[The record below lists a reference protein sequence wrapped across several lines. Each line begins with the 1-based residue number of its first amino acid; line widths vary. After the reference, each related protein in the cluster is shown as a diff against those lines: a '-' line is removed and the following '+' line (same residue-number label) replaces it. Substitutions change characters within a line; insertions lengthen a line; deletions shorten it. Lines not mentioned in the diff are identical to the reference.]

1 MPKASPMIRSFNAG
15 EFSEL
20 LEGRVDLDRYPA
32 SLRSLVNYIA
42 APQGPAISRSGT
54 AFVAPVADETK
65 YSALL
70 PFVFSNEQAKVLEF
84 AQDRIRFLDEDGVQV
99 YDTRVATVTS
109 SAGTF
114 IVADVPDLD
123 ANVGDQVALSS
134 FPSSYN
140 LNGEIAKITAKTGDA
155 YTLDLTYP
163 AGVTVEDG
171 QFARVYHVPCVYT
184 EAQLRSMRF
193 VQSVDVLYLLTSASR
208 PRKLS
213 RFGDY
218 DWRLETV
225 EFRDGPFLPIN
236 DTSTTLTPGGTGN
249 AVPDMTSELIGSVAA
264 TVTSTAGNPLQITA
278 AGLDA
283 ALGAFVLLSGFT
295 DAKVLNGKFVE
306 VTAKTGDAY
315 TLGIDYPAA
324 TTVSNGSVA
333 LAGAGGSG
341 NRPSIAGTKATP
353 VEFLGRDL
361 TYELDESRFYYA
373 FDAEDDT
380 YWASD
385 EEQAGA
391 VLYVPQAP
399 FACDG
404 YTIYV
409 AKDNQDTSYTAKDYA
424 PSAFTFEGF
433 DGTDWTVLD
442 EREDYVLYDGSKS
455 VFIEI
460 DNEVEY
466 NAYRL
471 KITKLTRNGLIEP
484 RVRRLVMRE
493 KNAASFTLTASAITG
508 INNDTGFQSTD
519 VGRLLRLK
527 GSDQSW
533 RSCEITAV
541 AGPTQVTVK
550 LLGEPLLDLKPI
562 KQWRLGYW
570 SDTTGWPAVG
580 TFFEDRFW
588 LAGSEE
594 YPDMFAGSVVGA
606 YETFSQTDTFGVVLD
621 DNAVVGRLNSRRLS
635 RIRWLS
641 SDARGL
647 LLGTGSEEYTI
658 SAPNSEP
665 LTARNIAARPATRR
679 GSADVEPVRV
689 DSQTL
694 YVQRSGRALRE
705 FAFVFEADGY
715 KSPSMSQLASHLGA
729 HPFVEMDYAAE
740 PHSIVWV
747 RRDDGSL
754 VGLTYNRDENV
765 VGWHRHDLS
774 GGLIDSLAV
783 IPQQDQLQDG
793 LWVVVRR
800 TVNDQQRRYIERL
813 TRFWDFDTVLADAH
827 FVDSGL
833 RYQGAAIEIVYGL
846 QHLEGL
852 EVYGLIDAR
861 PVGPL
866 TVENGAVV
874 LPYEGT
880 NVVLGLGYDSEG
892 VLPRL
897 ENGAEDG
904 TAQGKVKRVQSIVVN
919 VWNSFNGL
927 VGVYNEQEGEFVYE
941 PLEYP
946 GRFDEFE
953 DVTLYTGE
961 IGPFNPS
968 PGYDMKGLIAFKRP
982 KESPLPFNIVAIMPQ
997 LHTQDR

>member
-1 MPKASPMIRSFNAG
+1 MIRSFNAG

-20 LEGRVDLDRYPA
+20 LEGRVDLDRYPS

-84 AQDRIRFLDEDGVQV
+84 AQDRIRFFDEDGIQV
-99 YDTRVATVTS
+99 YTAVAADVTS
-109 SAGTF
+109 SAGAA
-114 IVADVPDLD
+114 IVVNAPGLG
-123 ANVGDQVALSS
+123 AAVGDQVVLSG
-134 FPSSYN
+134 FPAAYN
-140 LNGEIAKITAKTGDA
+140 LNGEIANITAKTGDD
-155 YTLDLTYP
+155 YTLDKLYP
-163 AGVTVEDG
+163 NETVVDG
-171 QFARVYHVPCVYT
+171 QVSRVYHVPCAYT
-184 EAQLRSMRF
+184 ETQLKALRF
-193 VQSVDVLYLLTSASR
+193 VQSVDVLYLLASTAR

-225 EFRDGPFLPIN
+225 EFEDGPYMPVN
-236 DTSTTLTPGGTGN
+236 ATSTTLTPSATGN
-249 AVPDMTSELIGSVAA
+249 AIPNMTSN
-264 TVTSTAGNPLQITA
+264 TAP
-278 AGLDA
+278 
-283 ALGAFVLLSGFT
+283 SGT
-295 DAKVLNGKFVE
+295 CA
-306 VTAKTGDAY
+306 
-315 TLGIDYPAA
+315 
-324 TTVSNGSVA
+324 
-333 LAGAGGSG
+333 GSG
-341 NRPSIAGTKATP
+341 NRPSVAGTKSSP

-361 TYELDESRFYYA
+361 TYSLDASEFYYA
-373 FDAEDDT
+373 FDNDDDT

-385 EEQAGA
+385 AEQEGYIQYTPAAGF
-391 VLYVPQAP
+391 V
-399 FACDG
+399 CDG
-404 YTIYV
+404 YTVYA

-424 PSAFTFEGF
+424 PSTFTFEGY
-433 DGTDWTVLD
+433 DGADWVVLD
-442 EREDYVLYDGSKS
+442 EQEDYVLYDGSKS
-455 VFIEI
+455 VFIEL
-460 DNEVEY
+460 DNETSYE
-466 NAYRL
+466 AYRL
-471 KITKLTRNGLIEP
+471 NVTKLTRNGLIEP

-493 KNAASFTLTASAITG
+493 KDAASFTLTASAVTG

-519 VGRLLRLK
+519 VGRLVRLK

-541 AGPTQVTVK
+541 ASTTEVTVK

-594 YPDMFAGSVVGA
+594 FPDLFAGSVVGG

-694 YVQRSGRALRE
+694 YVQRSGRAVRE

-729 HPFVEMDYAAE
+729 VPFVEMDYAAE
-740 PHSIVWV
+740 PHSIIWV
-747 RRDDGSL
+747 RRADGSL

-765 VGWHRHDLS
+765 VGWHRHDLA
-774 GGLIDSLAV
+774 GGLIDTLAV
-783 IPQQDQLQDG
+783 VPQKDQLQDA

-800 TVNDQQRRYIERL
+800 TVNGQSRRYLERL
-813 TRFWDFDTVLADAH
+813 TRFWDFDTTLANAH
-827 FVDSGL
+827 FVDCGL
-833 RYQGAAIEIVYGL
+833 RYTGPAVDTVYGL
-846 QHLEGL
+846 QHLEG
-852 EVYGLIDAR
+852 ETVYGLIDAR

-866 TVENGAVV
+866 TVTNGTVK
-874 LPYEGT
+874 LPYEGE
-880 NVVLGLGYDSEG
+880 NIVLGLGYDSEG

-897 ENGAEDG
+897 ENGAADG
-904 TAQGKVKRVQSIVVN
+904 TAQGKVKRVQSLVVN
-919 VWNSFNGL
+919 VWNSFNGQ
-927 VGVYNEQEGEFVYE
+927 VGVYNEQEGAFVYE

-953 DVTLYTGE
+953 DAELYTGE

-997 LHTQDR
+997 MHTQDR

>member
-20 LEGRVDLDRYPA
+20 LEGRVDLDRYPS

-84 AQDRIRFLDEDGVQV
+84 AQDRIRFLDENGVQV

-109 SAGTF
+109 SAGAF

-171 QFARVYHVPCVYT
+171 QFARVYHVPCVHT
-184 EAQLRSMRF
+184 EVQLRSMRF
-193 VQSVDVLYLLTSASR
+193 VQSVDVLYLLTSTSR

-249 AVPDMTSELIGSVAA
+249 AVPDMTSNTL
-264 TVTSTAGNPLQITA
+264 P
-278 AGLDA
+278 
-283 ALGAFVLLSGFT
+283 SGT
-295 DAKVLNGKFVE
+295 C
-306 VTAKTGDAY
+306 
-315 TLGIDYPAA
+315 
-324 TTVSNGSVA
+324 S
-333 LAGAGGSG
+333 GSG
-341 NRPSIAGTKATP
+341 NRPSVAGTKETP

-361 TYELDESRFYYA
+361 TYELDESQFYYA
-373 FDAEDDT
+373 FDTEDDT

-385 EEQAGA
+385 EEQEGVIQYAPA
-391 VLYVPQAP
+391 VP

-433 DGTDWTVLD
+433 NGTDWTVLD

-466 NAYRL
+466 SAYRL
-471 KITKLTRNGLIEP
+471 KVTKLTRNGLIEP

-493 KNAASFTLTASAITG
+493 KNAASFALTASAITG

-800 TVNDQQRRYIERL
+800 TVNGQQRRYIERL

-833 RYQGAAIEIVYGL
+833 RYQGAATETVYGL

-866 TVENGAVV
+866 TVENGTVN

-892 VLPRL
+892 ILPRL
-897 ENGAEDG
+897 ENGAADG
-904 TAQGKVKRVQSIVVN
+904 TAQGKVKRVQSIVIN

-927 VGVYNEQEGEFVYE
+927 VGVYNEQEDAFVYE

-953 DVTLYTGE
+953 DITLYTGE

>member
-20 LEGRVDLDRYPA
+20 LEGRVDLDRYPS

-84 AQDRIRFLDEDGVQV
+84 AQDRIRFFDEDGIQV
-99 YDTRVATVTS
+99 YDAVAADVTS
-109 SAGTF
+109 SAGAA
-114 IVADVPDLD
+114 IVVNAPGLG
-123 ANVGDQVALSS
+123 AAVGDQVVLSS
-134 FPSSYN
+134 FPSAYN
-140 LNGEIAKITAKTGDA
+140 LNGEIANVTAKTGDD
-155 YTLDLTYP
+155 YTLDKLYP
-163 AGVTVEDG
+163 NETVVDG
-171 QFARVYHVPCVYT
+171 QVSRVYHVPCVYT
-184 EAQLRSMRF
+184 EAQLRSLRF
-193 VQSVDVLYLLTSASR
+193 VQSVDVLYLLTSTAR

-225 EFRDGPFLPIN
+225 EFEDGPYTPIN
-236 DTSTTLTPGGTGN
+236 ATSTTLTPSATGN
-249 AVPDMTSELIGSVAA
+249 AIPNMTSN
-264 TVTSTAGNPLQITA
+264 TAP
-278 AGLDA
+278 
-283 ALGAFVLLSGFT
+283 SGT
-295 DAKVLNGKFVE
+295 CA
-306 VTAKTGDAY
+306 
-315 TLGIDYPAA
+315 
-324 TTVSNGSVA
+324 
-333 LAGAGGSG
+333 GSG
-341 NRPSIAGTKATP
+341 NRPSVAGTKSSP

-361 TYELDESRFYYA
+361 TYSLDASEFYYA
-373 FDAEDDT
+373 FDNDDGT

-385 EEQAGA
+385 AEQEGTIQYTPASGF
-391 VLYVPQAP
+391 V
-399 FACDG
+399 CDG
-404 YTIYV
+404 YTIYA

-424 PSAFTFEGF
+424 PSTFTFEGY
-433 DGTDWTVLD
+433 DGANWIVLD
-442 EREDYVLYDGSKS
+442 EQEDYVLYDGSKS

-460 DNEVEY
+460 DNETSYE
-466 NAYRL
+466 AYRL
-471 KITKLTRNGLIEP
+471 NITKLTRNGLIEP

-493 KNAASFTLTASAITG
+493 KDAASFTLTASATTG

-519 VGRLLRLK
+519 VGRLVRLK

-541 AGPTQVTVK
+541 ASTTEVTVK
-550 LLGEPLLDLKPI
+550 LLGEPLLDTKPI

-594 YPDMFAGSVVGA
+594 FPDLFAGSVVGS

-665 LTARNIAARPATRR
+665 LTARNITARPATRR

-694 YVQRSGRALRE
+694 YVQRSGRAVRE

-729 HPFVEMDYAAE
+729 VPFVEMDYAAE
-740 PHSIVWV
+740 PHSIIWV
-747 RRDDGSL
+747 RRSDGSL

-765 VGWHRHDLS
+765 VGWHRHDLA
-774 GGLIDSLAV
+774 GGVIDTLAV
-783 IPQQDQLQDG
+783 VPQKDQLQDA

-800 TVNDQQRRYIERL
+800 TVNGQSRRYLERL
-813 TRFWDFDTVLADAH
+813 TRFWDFDTTLADAH
-827 FVDSGL
+827 LVDCGL
-833 RYQGAAIEIVYGL
+833 RYVGSATNIVYGL
-846 QHLEGL
+846 QHLEG
-852 EVYGLIDAR
+852 ETVYGLIDAR

-866 TVENGAVV
+866 TVTDGIVT
-874 LPYEGT
+874 LPYEGE
-880 NVVLGLGYDSEG
+880 NIVLGLGYDSEG

-897 ENGAEDG
+897 ENGAADG
-904 TAQGKVKRVQSIVVN
+904 TAQGKVKRVQSLVVS
-919 VWNSFNGL
+919 VWNSFNGQ

-953 DVTLYTGE
+953 DVKLYTGE

-997 LHTQDR
+997 MHTQDR

>member
-20 LEGRVDLDRYPA
+20 LEGRVDLDRYPS

-54 AFVAPVADETK
+54 VFVAPVADETK
-65 YSALL
+65 CSALL

-84 AQDRIRFLDEDGVQV
+84 AQDRIRFFDEDGIQV
-99 YDTRVATVTS
+99 YDAVAADVTS
-109 SAGTF
+109 SAGAA
-114 IVADVPDLD
+114 IVVNAPGLG
-123 ANVGDQVALSS
+123 AAVGDQVVLSS

-140 LNGEIAKITAKTGDA
+140 LNGEIANITAKTGDD
-155 YTLDLTYP
+155 YTLDKSYP
-163 AGVTVEDG
+163 NETVVDG
-171 QFARVYHVPCVYT
+171 QVSRVYHVACAYT
-184 EAQLRSMRF
+184 EAQLKSLRF
-193 VQSVDVLYLLTSASR
+193 VQSVDVLYLLSSTAR

-213 RFGDY
+213 RYGDY

-225 EFRDGPFLPIN
+225 GFGDGPYMPIN
-236 DTSTTLTPGGTGN
+236 DTSTTLTPSATGN
-249 AVPDMTSELIGSVAA
+249 AVAELTSNLVSGVTAV
-264 TVTSTAGNPLQITA
+264 VTSLAGDPLEVTAT
-278 AGLDA
+278 GLGA
-283 ALGAFVLLSGFT
+283 ALGAFVLLSGFA
-295 DAKVLNGKFVE
+295 DAPSLNGKFVE
-306 VTAKTGDAY
+306 VVAKSGDDY
-315 TLGIDYPAA
+315 TLGIDYPSGA
-324 TTVSNGSVA
+324 TVSNGSA
-333 LAGAGGSG
+333 AMAGAGGSG
-341 NRPSIAGTKATP
+341 NRPSVAGTKSTP

-361 TYELDESRFYYA
+361 TYGLDASEFFYA
-373 FDAEDDT
+373 FDNDDST

-385 EEQAGA
+385 AEQEGYIQ
-391 VLYVPQAP
+391 YVPVSG
-399 FACDG
+399 FVCDG
-404 YTIYV
+404 YTIYA

-424 PSAFTFEGF
+424 PSTFTFEGY
-433 DGTDWTVLD
+433 DGSGWVVLD
-442 EREDYVLYDGSKS
+442 EQEDYVLYDGSKS

-460 DNEVEY
+460 DNETAYE
-466 NAYRL
+466 AYRL
-471 KITKLTRNGLIEP
+471 NITKLTRNGLIEP

-493 KNAASFTLTASAITG
+493 KDAASFTLTASAITG

-519 VGRLLRLK
+519 VGRLVRLK

-541 AGPTQVTVK
+541 ASTTEVTVK
-550 LLGEPLLDLKPI
+550 LLGEPLLDTKPI

-594 YPDMFAGSVVGA
+594 FPDLFAGSVVGG

-621 DNAVVGRLNSRRLS
+621 DSAVVGRLNSRRLS

-658 SAPNSEP
+658 SSPNSEP

-694 YVQRSGRALRE
+694 YVQRGGRAVRE

-729 HPFVEMDYAAE
+729 VPFVEMDYAAE

-747 RRDDGSL
+747 RRSDGSL

-765 VGWHRHDLS
+765 VGWHRHDLA
-774 GGLIDSLAV
+774 GGVIDTLAV
-783 IPQQDQLQDG
+783 VPQKDQLQDA
-793 LWVVVRR
+793 LWLVVKR
-800 TVNDQQRRYIERL
+800 TVNGQARRYVERL
-813 TRFWDFDTVLADAH
+813 TRFWDFDTSLADAH
-827 FVDSGL
+827 FVDCGL
-833 RYQGAAIEIVYGL
+833 RYEGSATDIVYGL
-846 QHLEGL
+846 QHLEG
-852 EVYGLIDAR
+852 ETVYGLIDAR

-866 TVENGAVV
+866 TVTNGTVT
-874 LPYEGT
+874 LPYEGA
-880 NVVLGLGYDSEG
+880 NIVLGLGYDSEG

-897 ENGAEDG
+897 ENGAADG
-904 TAQGKVKRVQSIVVN
+904 TAQGKVKRVQSLVVN
-919 VWNSFNGL
+919 VWNSFNGQ
-927 VGVYNEQEGEFVYE
+927 VGVYNEQEGGFVYE

-953 DVTLYTGE
+953 DVELYTGE

-997 LHTQDR
+997 MHTQDR

>member
-20 LEGRVDLDRYPA
+20 LEGRVDLDRYPS

-84 AQDRIRFLDEDGVQV
+84 AQDRIRFFDEDGIQV
-99 YDTRVATVTS
+99 YTAVAADVTS
-109 SAGTF
+109 SAGAA
-114 IVADVPDLD
+114 IVVNAPGLG
-123 ANVGDQVALSS
+123 AAVGDQVVLSS
-134 FPSSYN
+134 FPASYN
-140 LNGEIAKITAKTGDA
+140 LNGEIANITAKTGDD
-155 YTLDLTYP
+155 YTLDKPYP
-163 AGVTVEDG
+163 NETVVDG
-171 QFARVYHVPCVYT
+171 QVSRVYHVPCAYT
-184 EAQLRSMRF
+184 EAQLKALRF
-193 VQSVDVLYLLTSASR
+193 VQSVDVLYLLTSTAR

-225 EFRDGPFLPIN
+225 GFEDGPYMPIN
-236 DTSTTLTPGGTGN
+236 ATSTTLTPSATGN
-249 AVPDMTSELIGSVAA
+249 AIPNMTSN
-264 TVTSTAGNPLQITA
+264 TAP
-278 AGLDA
+278 
-283 ALGAFVLLSGFT
+283 SGT
-295 DAKVLNGKFVE
+295 CA
-306 VTAKTGDAY
+306 
-315 TLGIDYPAA
+315 
-324 TTVSNGSVA
+324 
-333 LAGAGGSG
+333 GSG
-341 NRPSIAGTKATP
+341 NRPSVAGTKSSP

-361 TYELDESRFYYA
+361 TYSLDASEFYYA
-373 FDAEDDT
+373 FDNDDDT

-385 EEQAGA
+385 AEQEGTIQ
-391 VLYVPQAP
+391 YAP
-399 FACDG
+399 ASGFVCDG
-404 YTIYV
+404 YTVYA

-424 PSAFTFEGF
+424 PSTFTFEGY
-433 DGTDWTVLD
+433 DGANWVVLD
-442 EREDYVLYDGSKS
+442 EQEDYVLYDGSKS

-460 DNEVEY
+460 DNETSYE
-466 NAYRL
+466 AYRL
-471 KITKLTRNGLIEP
+471 NVTKLTRNGLIEP

-493 KNAASFTLTASAITG
+493 KDAANFTLTASAITG

-519 VGRLLRLK
+519 VGRLVRLK

-541 AGPTQVTVK
+541 ASTTEVTVK
-550 LLGEPLLDLKPI
+550 LLGEPLLDTKPI

-594 YPDMFAGSVVGA
+594 FPDLFAGSVVGG

-694 YVQRSGRALRE
+694 YVQRSGRAVRE

-729 HPFVEMDYAAE
+729 VPFVEMDYAAE
-740 PHSIVWV
+740 PHSIIWV
-747 RRDDGSL
+747 RRSDGSL

-765 VGWHRHDLS
+765 VGWHRHDLA
-774 GGLIDSLAV
+774 GGVIDTLAV
-783 IPQQDQLQDG
+783 VPQKDQLQDA

-800 TVNDQQRRYIERL
+800 TVDGQSRRYLERL
-813 TRFWDFDTVLADAH
+813 TRFWDFDTTLANAH

-833 RYQGAAIEIVYGL
+833 RYAGPAVDTVYGL
-846 QHLEGL
+846 QHLEG
-852 EVYGLIDAR
+852 ETVYGLIDAR

-866 TVENGAVV
+866 TVTNGTVT
-874 LPYEGT
+874 LPYEGE
-880 NVVLGLGYDSEG
+880 NIVLGLGYDSEG

-897 ENGAEDG
+897 ENGAADG
-904 TAQGKVKRVQSIVVN
+904 TAQGKVKRVQSLVVN
-919 VWNSFNGL
+919 VWNSFNGQ
-927 VGVYNEQEGEFVYE
+927 VGVYNEQEGAFVYE

-953 DVTLYTGE
+953 DVELYTGE
-961 IGPFNPS
+961 IGPFHPS

-997 LHTQDR
+997 MYTQDR